1 MRSEVL
7 GRESLRPWAILA
19 SVAAATMFAFL
30 VLTKIVGP
38 LNPDE
43 VMFSH
48 VLWLTLEGK
57 RQYIDFYSYHLP
69 TYFYLHGLMLPQGSG
84 DSLSFIWAV
93 RLSNLAIVA
102 VYAALLVAVE
112 RRTALYLMPLL
123 FLMLAVSRMVEV
135 RPDTF
140 GLVAF
145 NASWALLLLGKPRRW
160 VALAAALAIFGAA
173 CSARGIIMGV
183 GFGAALAW
191 LAFVKRDRR
200 FVVIPAAVLL
210 GAFAMGIAAYA
221 LEPAYVELMLRS
233 SLLDPGSIL
242 PWLSLTERIVALDR
256 APQILLAVTALLLS
270 AAAVFRRQDRAARSG
285 VIAIASLAQLSLIF
299 VDPSPFPYVYGWAMI
314 PCLAGL
320 SLADTLFDVDISKTL
335 AALDAA
341 CAAAIASVTIA
352 YPLVGGRMPPVG
364 SNYRVLPD
372 DPIDGAAIGQMPLE
386 KLVALELSREHQ
398 QSLANQLLVRE
409 ELCRRIDGR
418 ALSAWQSHPICVHDA
433 TYYWFSVKWP
443 GIGRDS
449 APAERKPWFERMFTD
464 APPDLFIWEVPG
476 ASPRLSEWVLSLLGR
491 YKVEPGF
498 AIRAD
503 LTALRTDSSDRAAIR
518 SHNDRN

>member
-1 MRSEVL
+1 MPSEVL

-30 VLTKIVGP
+30 VVTKIVGP

-69 TYFYLHGLMLPQGSG
+69 TYFYLQGLLLSHGNE

-160 VALAAALAIFGAA
+160 VAPATALAIFGAA
-173 CSARGIIMGV
+173 CSARGIVMGL

-191 LAFVKRDRR
+191 LAFVEGNAR

-210 GAFAMGIAAYA
+210 GAFAVGVAAYG
-221 LEPAYVELMLRS
+221 LEPAYVQLMLRS
-233 SLLDPGSIL
+233 SLLDPAGIL
-242 PWLSLTERIVALDR
+242 PWLSLAQRVVAFDR
-256 APQILLAVTALLLS
+256 APQIVLAVIASLFG
-270 AAAVFRRQDRAARSG
+270 AGAVLRNQDRGRSG
-285 VIAIASLAQLSLIF
+285 VIAIAALAQLFLIF
-299 VDPSPFPYVYGWAMI
+299 VDPSPFPYVYGWAII

-320 SLADTLFDVDISKTL
+320 SLAGTLLSMDARKWL
-335 AALDAA
+335 AVLGAA
-341 CAAAIASVTIA
+341 CAAAIAAATMA
-352 YPLVGGRMPPVG
+352 YLLFGGRVPPVG
-364 SNYRVLPD
+364 SNYRVLLD
-372 DPIDGAAIGQMPLE
+372 RPIDAASVVRMPIE
-386 KLVALELSREHQ
+386 ELVALELSREHQ
-398 QSLANQLLVRE
+398 QSLTNQLLVRE
-409 ELCRRIDGR
+409 ELCRRIDGQVL
-418 ALSAWQSHPICVHDA
+418 AAWQTHPICVHDA
-433 TYYWFSVKWP
+433 NYNWFSVKWP
-443 GIGRDS
+443 DIGRDVP
-449 APAERKPWFERMFTD
+449 PAGHEPWFERMFTST
-464 APPDLFIWEVPG
+464 PPDLFIWEVPG
-476 ASPRLSEWVLSLLGR
+476 ASPTLGRWVLNLLGT
-491 YKVEPGF
+491 YKIEPGF
-498 AIRAD
+498 AIRGD
-503 LTALRTDSSDRAAIR
+503 LTARPTNSSDRAAIR
-518 SHNDRN
+518 SHSDRN